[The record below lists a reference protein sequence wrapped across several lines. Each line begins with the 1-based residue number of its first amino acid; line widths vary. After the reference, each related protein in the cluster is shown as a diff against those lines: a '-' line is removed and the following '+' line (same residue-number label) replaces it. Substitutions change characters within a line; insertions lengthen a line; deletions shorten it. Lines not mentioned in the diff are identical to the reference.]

1 MTGDEMVIEILR
13 GIRADLADLRSE
25 VRATNARLDGTNARL
40 DDTRTELSGEIA
52 ALRTELGGQ
61 IAVLGSAMQE
71 LAVQQRFVV
80 RYTKV
85 IAEREGAT
93 TEELADL
100 RARVERI
107 EHEIGLAP

>member
-25 VRATNARLDGTNARL
+25 VRATNARLD
-40 DDTRTELSGEIA
+40 DTRMELSGELA
-52 ALRTELGGQ
+52 ALRTEVGGQ
-61 IAVLGSAMQE
+61 IGVLGSAMQE

-80 RYTKV
+80 RYTKA
-85 IAEREGAT
+85 IAEREGTT
-93 TEELADL
+93 TEDIAEL